1 MHDRAGSESRW
12 DTRVAR
18 ARMLAASRPAAAE
31 ALAFYAEVA
40 AYQKSLLHG
49 CEPITPSTPHPVADA
64 LDLEPVLGAI
74 PGFLDWLPRVAPVRL
89 AEAVAD
95 LRRLERDQWR
105 HFVHAYRSDW
115 RHFVHTD
122 WGQTGVTHLSHPS
135 LTPGDDHALTFVL
148 EAVLQPFVE
157 QAAIA
162 EAGMRRRPQPDAS
175 GQACCP
181 FCKALPVVGVLRE
194 EGHGAKRTLVCALCL
209 MEREYLRVVCPSC
222 GEQQFDAL
230 PVYTADELEYVRIEA
245 CDHCHHYLKTI
256 DLTKDG
262 LAVPLVDDIASVSLD
277 LWARDRGYVRLRANL
292 LGL

>member
-18 ARMLAASRPAAAE
+18 ARMLAAIRPAAAE

-40 AYQKSLLHG
+40 EYQKSLLHG
-49 CEPITPSTPHPVADA
+49 HEADA
-64 LDLEPVLGAI
+64 LDLEAALGAI
-74 PGFLDWLPRVAPVRL
+74 PGFLEWLPRVAPVRL

-95 LRRLERDQWR
+95 LRRLERDQWL
-105 HFVHAYRSDW
+105 HLVHSY
-115 RHFVHTD
+115 
-122 WGQTGVTHLSHPS
+122 WGQTGVRPQSDPS
-135 LTPGDDHALTFVL
+135 LTPGALTFVL

-175 GQACCP
+175 GQARCP
-181 FCKALPVVGVLRE
+181 FCNALPVVGVLRE

-230 PVYTADELEYVRIEA
+230 PVYTADEFEYVRIEA
-245 CDHCHHYLKTI
+245 CDHCQHYLKTI